1 MSFQTIAQAASALS
15 AGSVTAS
22 QLVEEALDRIGDPG
36 GEGSR
41 AFVSVQA
48 SQARAAAQAMDA
60 LRGAGRAP
68 SIWAGIPISIKDLY
82 DQAGEITRA
91 GSVAR
96 EDASP
101 ALATAPA
108 VARLERA
115 GFIVLGRTNMSEF
128 AFSGLGVNPH
138 HGTPRSPWDRAVGRL
153 PGGSS
158 SGAGV
163 ATADGMGFAGLGS
176 DTGGSCRIPA
186 ALCGIVGWKPTAQ
199 RVPLTGVL
207 PLSSTLDSLGPL
219 ARSVACC
226 DLLDSVMSGEE
237 MEQGDNVPA
246 IRGLR
251 LAVLEGYVAEGWD
264 SHVTAAFERALSRL
278 SAAGAR
284 VERLMLPELRE
295 IPAAN
300 ASGGFAAPEAWA
312 WHRDLVA
319 RKREAYD
326 PRILARILRG
336 EGMAAADYVDLIQA
350 RARISAAI
358 AQRTRAFD
366 AVIMPTC
373 PLIPP
378 AIAEVE
384 DEAAYNRI
392 NLLLLRNPS
401 VANFLDRCAISI
413 PCHRPGDPPVGF
425 MLMGERMG
433 DRHLLATAAAA
444 EAALAEL

>member
-1 MSFQTIAQAASALS
+1 MSFETIAQAASALS
-15 AGSVTAS
+15 AGSVTAA
-22 QLVEEALDRIGDPG
+22 QLVEEALERIGDPG
-36 GEGSR
+36 GEGR
-41 AFVSVQA
+41 HAFVSVQA

-82 DQAGEITRA
+82 DQTGEITRA

-96 EDASP
+96 EGASP
-101 ALATAPA
+101 APVTAPA
-108 VARLERA
+108 VLRLEQA

-138 HGTPRSPWDRAVGRL
+138 YGTPRSPWDRKVGRL

-158 SGAGV
+158 SGAAV

-199 RVPLTGVL
+199 RVPLAGVL

-226 DLLDSVMSGEE
+226 GLLDSVMSGE
-237 MEQGDNVPA
+237 DARHDDVPA

-251 LAVLEGYVAEGWD
+251 FAVLQGYVAEGWD
-264 SHVTAAFERALSRL
+264 SDVTAAFERALSRL
-278 SAAGAR
+278 SAAGAQI
-284 VERLMLPELRE
+284 ERLCVPELAD

-300 ASGGFAAPEAWA
+300 AAGGFVAPEAWA

-319 RKREAYD
+319 SKREAYD

-336 EGMAAADYVDLIQA
+336 ERMAAADYIDLVQA

-366 AVIMPTC
+366 AIVMPTC

-378 AIAEVE
+378 AIADVE

-425 MLMGERMG
+425 TLMGERMG
-433 DRHLLATAAAA
+433 DRRLLAAAAAA
-444 EAALAEL
+444 EAALAEP